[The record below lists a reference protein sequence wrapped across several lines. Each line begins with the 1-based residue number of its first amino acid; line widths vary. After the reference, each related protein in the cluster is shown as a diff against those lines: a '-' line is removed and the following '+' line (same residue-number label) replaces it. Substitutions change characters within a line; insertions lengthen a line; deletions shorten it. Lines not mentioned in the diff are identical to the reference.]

1 MERRRSVRLH
11 PVHGGGGASPGMGKT
26 LLIAE
31 EYHMEIF
38 FSDLKKEAQKRV
50 LELYNV
56 STPEEAN
63 LDVFP
68 LVELVGDYD
77 DEGEDNES

>member
-1 MERRRSVRLH
+1 
-11 PVHGGGGASPGMGKT
+11 
-26 LLIAE
+26 
-31 EYHMEIF
+31 MEIF